1 MPTCAIILCGSGRA
15 DGSEI
20 HESVSILQ
28 HLARLGATYQCFAP
42 DQQQAD
48 VVNHFTGQPEGA
60 PRNCLVE
67 AARIA
72 RGQIAPITAC
82 RAHDFDA
89 LFFPGG
95 FGAAKNLC
103 TFAKDGAG
111 MTVLPEIERLLR
123 EFHGAGKP
131 IALCCIA
138 PVLAAR
144 VLPGVTVTLGAEG
157 DAPAAVRAWGAR
169 HQIAPVDQC
178 VVDASNKIVTAPAYM
193 YGDANPWQVSVGIGH
208 MVEAT
213 LKLALGTPWAGPNAD
228 AAAEGTA
235 LWSGATAGAIRST

>member
-1 MPTCAIILCGSGRA
+1 MPTCAIILCGCGRA

-28 HLARLGATYQCFAP
+28 HLARLGASYLCFAP
-42 DQQQAD
+42 DQPQAE
-48 VVNHFTGQPEGA
+48 VVNHFTGLPEGA
-60 PRNCLVE
+60 PRNALVE
-67 AARIA
+67 SARIA

-82 RAHDFDA
+82 RAADFDA

-103 TFAKDGAG
+103 TFAKDGTG
-111 MTVLPEIERLLR
+111 MTVHPEVQRLLR

-157 DAPAAVRAWGAR
+157 DAPAAARAWGAH
-169 HQIAPVDQC
+169 HQAAPVDQC
-178 VVDASNKIVTAPAYM
+178 IVDARNKVVTTPAYM

-213 LKLALGTPWAGPNAD
+213 LKLAQGTPWAGPDAKDNAMNP
-228 AAAEGTA
+228 A
-235 LWSGATAGAIRST
+235 LWTATTTAAIYSA